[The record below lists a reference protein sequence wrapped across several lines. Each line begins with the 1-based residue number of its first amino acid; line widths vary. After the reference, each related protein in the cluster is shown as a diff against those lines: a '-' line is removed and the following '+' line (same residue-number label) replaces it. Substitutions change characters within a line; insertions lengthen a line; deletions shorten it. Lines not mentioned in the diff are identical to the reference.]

1 MSFEC
6 NFTLHQRWANI
17 FASGKGRGRRGEGN
31 VERLCW
37 TLFDCSSLT
46 MILRSK
52 TNMAGAELLDLYLFI
67 VLVCTLHVIDFNV
80 VEIGG
85 PPSLIYT
92 I

>member
-1 MSFEC
+1 MKVH
-6 NFTLHQRWANI
+6 LMHVI
-17 FASGKGRGRRGEGN
+17 
-31 VERLCW
+31 
-37 TLFDCSSLT
+37 
-46 MILRSK
+46 
-52 TNMAGAELLDLYLFI
+52 NMAGAELLDLYLFI